1 MAKRDYY
8 EVLGVSRNA
17 SEADLKKAFRR
28 LAMKYHPD
36 RNTGDADT
44 EAKFKEAK
52 VAYDVLSDPKKRSAY
67 DQFGHAGVDAG
78 AGGFGGPGG
87 DGGAFSDIF
96 GDVFGDI
103 FGGRSGARRTQRGV
117 DLRYDLSLS
126 LEDAVNGKEAKFR
139 IPVQVDC
146 QFCGGTG
153 AKPGTK
159 PKTCTTCGGSGQVR
173 MQQGFFSIQQTC
185 PTCRGTG
192 TVIEEACGHC
202 RGRGRIQEEKTLSVR
217 VPAGVDTG
225 DRIRLAGEGE
235 RGEFGGPPGDLYV
248 QIQVKAHPIFTRE
261 DSHLH
266 CEVPI
271 GFVTAALGG
280 ELEVPTLD
288 GKVMLKIPAGT
299 QTGKMF
305 RVRGKGVKPVRGGA
319 IGDLICRVTVE
330 TPVNLTERQK
340 DLLREFEASV
350 QEGGSRHS
358 PQSHSWLDSVK
369 SFIDKIGL

>member
-8 EVLGVSRNA
+8 EVLGVARNA

-36 RNTGDADT
+36 RNSGDADT

-52 VAYDVLSDPKKRSAY
+52 LAYDVLSDPKKRSAY

-126 LEDAVNGKEAKFR
+126 LEDAVSGKEVKFR

-192 TVIEEACGHC
+192 SVIEEACGHC

-217 VPAGVDTG
+217 VPPGVDTG

-235 RGEFGGPPGDLYV
+235 RGEYGGPPGDLYV
-248 QIQVKAHPIFTRE
+248 QIQVKSHPIFTRE

-305 RVRGKGVKPVRGGA
+305 RVRGKGVKPVRGGVM
-319 IGDLICRVTVE
+319 GDLICRVTVE

-340 DLLREFEASV
+340 ELLREFETSMK
-350 QEGGSRHS
+350 EGGSRHS

>member
-8 EVLGVSRNA
+8 EVLGVARNA

-52 VAYDVLSDPKKRSAY
+52 LAYDVLSDPKKRSAY

-126 LEDAVNGKEAKFR
+126 LEDAVSGKEVKFR

-192 TVIEEACGHC
+192 SMIEEACSHC

-235 RGEFGGPPGDLYV
+235 RGEHGGPPGDLYV

-261 DSHLH
+261 ESHLH

-305 RVRGKGVKPVRGGA
+305 RVRGKGVKPVRGGV

-340 DLLREFEASV
+340 DLLREFEASM